1 MREGWWG
8 LVEERGESQ
17 GVGGVGV
24 GAPQSLRFSGRVES
38 LSSWTV
44 ISTRAD
50 IPLHH
55 VDRLTTASKDA
66 GRSAASSSPVRASAP
81 RQAPPSGTAAQHRDK
96 PVTRHR
102 THNALTTVFAPAPS
116 ERTDSASSAPE
127 REPRS
132 NSAHRAPVD
141 HG

>member
-1 MREGWWG
+1 M
-8 LVEERGESQ
+8 
-17 GVGGVGV
+17 GVR
-24 GAPQSLRFSGRVES
+24 APQSLRFSGPVES

-55 VDRLTTASKDA
+55 VDRLTTAPKDA
-66 GRSAASSSPVRASAP
+66 GRSAASSVTSESVGAP
-81 RQAPPSGTAAQHRDK
+81 AGAPSGTAAHHRDK